1 MELAIQVHVE
11 KLPEGPY
18 LATSEEL
25 TSLVAQGRTVAE
37 TLEIARDVAKK
48 LVEARTEREGALPFP
63 AARDQQDFTIIVGT

>member
-11 KLPEGPY
+11 RLPEGLY

-25 TSLVAQGRTVAE
+25 AGLVAQGRTVAE

-48 LVEARTEREGALPFP
+48 LVEARTERDEAVRIPV
-63 AARDQQDFTIIVGT
+63 ARDQQDFTIIVGA

>member
-11 KLPEGPY
+11 RLPEGLY

-25 TSLVAQGRTVAE
+25 AGLVAQGRTVAE

-48 LVEARTEREGALPFP
+48 LVEARTERDEAVGIPV
-63 AARDQQDFTIIVGT
+63 ARDQQDFTIIVGA

>member
-11 KLPEGPY
+11 RLPEGLY

-25 TSLVAQGRTVAE
+25 AGLVAQGRTVAE

-48 LVEARTEREGALPFP
+48 LVEARTERDEAVHIPV
-63 AARDQQDFTIIVGT
+63 ARDQQDFTIIVGA